1 VARHTWTNALDVPA
15 TMLLTFVPGGMKA
28 LFDEATPLMRGQPL
42 DMEALTA
49 VKARHAT
56 TVVGP
61 PPRPGPL
68 TGGQPS

>member
-1 VARHTWTNALDVPA
+1 
-15 TMLLTFVPGGMKA
+15 MKA

-42 DMEALTA
+42 DMEVLTA